1 MIKFGII
8 YPSSRNKSYD
18 DTFLLEQRLLQQENR
33 KKRLK
38 SLSYGDTAKFEITE
52 KEING
57 GTVAFEINTEELFT
71 INDLKENQN
80 ER

>member
-8 YPSSRNKSYD
+8 YPSSRNKSYE
-18 DTFLLEQRLLQQENR
+18 DTFSLVQRLLQQGNR

-38 SLSYGDTAKFEITE
+38 SLLYGNFEITE

-57 GTVAFEINTEELFT
+57 GTVAFEINTEELFA
-71 INDLKENQN
+71 INDLKEN
-80 ER
+80 

>member
-18 DTFLLEQRLLQQENR
+18 DTFLLEQRLLQQGNR
-33 KKRLK
+33 KK

-52 KEING
+52 EEING
-57 GTVAFEINTEELFT
+57 GTVAFEINAEELFT
-71 INDLKENQN
+71 INDLEENQN